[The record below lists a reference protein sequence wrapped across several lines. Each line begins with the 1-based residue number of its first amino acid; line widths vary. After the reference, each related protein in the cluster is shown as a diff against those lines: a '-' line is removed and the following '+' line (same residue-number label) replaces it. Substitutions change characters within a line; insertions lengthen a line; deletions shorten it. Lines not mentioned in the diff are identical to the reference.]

1 VTFFD
6 VHESGRPGAPTVLL
20 SSGLGGTAGYW
31 APQLAALT
39 AHCRV
44 ITYDQAGTSRNKRDL
59 PDDHSIGAMGDEILA
74 VLDAT
79 KTGRAHIVGHAL
91 GGLAG
96 LDVAIRHP
104 ERLYSLTVVNGRAVG
119 TGGDC
124 LATVWLDGVQIA
136 GGSQPVYDRIGR
148 RMVASQELTE
158 VDAYLLP
165 GEIAGVE
172 VYARGIMAP
181 PQFLPPG
188 DPNATRCAIV
198 AFWTKHAR

>member
-1 VTFFD
+1 VSFFD
-6 VHESGRPGAPTVLL
+6 VHESKRPGAPTVLL

-44 ITYDQAGTSRNKRDL
+44 ITYDQAGTGRNKRDL

-96 LDVAIRHP
+96 LDVAIRQ
-104 ERLYSLTVVNGRAVG
+104 RFG
-119 TGGDC
+119 
-124 LATVWLDGVQIA
+124 I
-136 GGSQPVYDRIGR
+136 DRINIACKHQR
-148 RMVASQELTE
+148 RNFLCSRNERMLDRQ
-158 VDAYLLP
+158 
-165 GEIAGVE
+165 
-172 VYARGIMAP
+172 
-181 PQFLPPG
+181 PQ
-188 DPNATRCAIV
+188 AIV
-198 AFWTKHAR
+198 ENDAGKWTPARLSAAISKIRVIDECGVCSN